1 MYLNYAKIKSG
12 QRKQPM
18 LRLRTLAGKEL
29 GPIPYVH
36 DLNFAINY
44 AELSTIS
51 FMIPYQVNGMLNP
64 LYAAVSSF
72 KVVYT
77 EEFGIY
83 VLTSPSKEGNGVSE
97 IKTVT
102 GYSLEYLFQKK
113 NLFLEEGT
121 YNFWNP
127 VNSADT
133 ILGRILELD
142 RTWHVGYVAPRLI
155 GCYRTF
161 DQYDS
166 DALGFCYEDAM
177 EKYRCAIVFDV
188 YDKSINVY
196 DANENPETLPIY
208 LNYNNLVDTVSV
220 EEIPEE
226 MVTKLHLYGSDG
238 LSVRDVNPT
247 GTDYLV
253 DLSYFLYNGDLD
265 IKVGNSNI
273 TLADRVRGWQLE
285 IAENQQYYTGL
296 AASRASLTAQ
306 KLMAESD
313 LVELNGEMESL
324 VAQQS
329 VTIQAFS
336 LETTARGQQT
346 QQANLDRINSQ
357 IAAKQNEID
366 TQQAKINSLQ
376 AEIDSYM
383 NDIKRLTGR
392 LAFSSYFT
400 QEEQKILNQYFI
412 ESTVEEETFVAT
424 DVDTSAAGAISKVS
438 GTVSINASNIA
449 RVELSQFA
457 KTMYTLAG
465 GTVAIGNAGISAE
478 IVRGTL
484 DVKGDSSYVLTAYLG
499 NTNYNNRKF
508 SSGLLTIN
516 GRLSRFS
523 SDISVRTEQGITEYK
538 GTRLSFSTSNAD
550 SYFTVNVSEFQ
561 QYSVAMELYD
571 FGTDV
576 LSDYAWPVYEFSVD
590 SANFLYHEKFEPFKN
605 MLELGKAVY
614 LELGSEGLVKPKI
627 IGFELNFEKI
637 NEFKLVFS
645 NRYRLRNGAESWIED
660 IRNSTRSSRS
670 FDASKYIY
678 NRTADK
684 ATEIDIFM
692 NDLQKGAVD
701 AVLSAKN
708 QTVVFNGSGIH
719 VGGDSKYQMRII
731 DNMIAMTDD
740 GWKTAKLAIG
750 RFASP
755 ETGVQWGVNAELI
768 AGKLIIGNNLVLQ
781 NPLIDENGNVTGTM
795 MFQVDST
802 GAWLYNSRIV
812 LQSNNGL
819 IIVDPDYGIV
829 AGTKLLFNT
838 NGTTVTPE
846 FLDKAGSITYDSEG
860 MPTNANF
867 YLDVN
872 TGNAYFRGKLIA
884 KSGTIGGFTIADSY
898 LYSGAGNTRVAIN
911 GGTSYYS
918 EYALWAG
925 AGNPSIAPFW
935 VKKNGDFHAKN
946 GDFSGTLSV
955 AKLSGSLTAL
965 AGAEIIG
972 PAIYVPNKSNPK
984 FKVDSSGNVS
994 MTGNLTLSN
1003 GAIKWSNLNYS
1014 VQETINGAYDAA
1026 ADAAEDAAAAAR
1038 DASDAEKLARR
1049 IANGEFNNG
1058 TFINGTEIYSPT
1070 IYADEFIVKP
1080 KNAAGYSKWTGGY
1093 SMYGY
1098 FGNYLYKMLSI
1109 SYIDTGFGPEV
1120 EFWSPDGA
1128 YAYWAFP
1135 RTTFSGYLNF
1145 QNAHIEGL
1153 SLEATFG

>member
-1 MYLNYAKIKSG
+1 
-12 QRKQPM
+12 
-18 LRLRTLAGKEL
+18 
-29 GPIPYVH
+29 
-36 DLNFAINY
+36 
-44 AELSTIS
+44 
-51 FMIPYQVNGMLNP
+51 
-64 LYAAVSSF
+64 
-72 KVVYT
+72 
-77 EEFGIY
+77 
-83 VLTSPSKEGNGVSE
+83 
-97 IKTVT
+97 
-102 GYSLEYLFQKK
+102 
-113 NLFLEEGT
+113 
-121 YNFWNP
+121 
-127 VNSADT
+127 
-133 ILGRILELD
+133 
-142 RTWHVGYVAPRLI
+142 
-155 GCYRTF
+155 
-161 DQYDS
+161 
-166 DALGFCYEDAM
+166 
-177 EKYRCAIVFDV
+177 
-188 YDKSINVY
+188 
-196 DANENPETLPIY
+196 
-208 LNYNNLVDTVSV
+208 
-220 EEIPEE
+220 
-226 MVTKLHLYGSDG
+226 
-238 LSVRDVNPT
+238 
-247 GTDYLV
+247 
-253 DLSYFLYNGDLD
+253 
-265 IKVGNSNI
+265 
-273 TLADRVRGWQLE
+273 
-285 IAENQQYYTGL
+285 
-296 AASRASLTAQ
+296 
-306 KLMAESD
+306 MAESD

-376 AEIDSYM
+376 VEIDSYM

-392 LAFSSYFT
+392 LEFSSYFT

-465 GTVAIGNAGISAE
+465 GTVTVGNAGVSAE

-508 SSGLLTIN
+508 SSGLLTIA

-605 MLELGKAVY
+605 RLELGKAVY

-645 NRYRLRNGAESWIED
+645 NRYRLRNGAESWTED

-860 MPTNANF
+860 MPANANF

-898 LYSGAGNTRVAIN
+898 LYSGSGNTRVAIN

-925 AGNPSIAPFW
+925 ASNPSIAPFW

-946 GDFSGTLSV
+946 GDFSGTLSA

-984 FKVDSSGNVS
+984 FKVDSAGNVS

-1014 VQETINGAYDAA
+1014 LQNTINGAYDAA

-1038 DASDAEKLARR
+1038 DASDAEKLARK

>member
-1 MYLNYAKIKSG
+1 M
-12 QRKQPM
+12 
-18 LRLRTLAGKEL
+18 
-29 GPIPYVH
+29 
-36 DLNFAINY
+36 
-44 AELSTIS
+44 
-51 FMIPYQVNGMLNP
+51 
-64 LYAAVSSF
+64 
-72 KVVYT
+72 
-77 EEFGIY
+77 
-83 VLTSPSKEGNGVSE
+83 
-97 IKTVT
+97 
-102 GYSLEYLFQKK
+102 
-113 NLFLEEGT
+113 
-121 YNFWNP
+121 
-127 VNSADT
+127 
-133 ILGRILELD
+133 
-142 RTWHVGYVAPRLI
+142 GYVAPRLI

-177 EKYRCAIVFDV
+177 EKYRCVIVFDV

-208 LNYNNLVDTVSV
+208 LNYNNLVDAVSV

-265 IKVGNSNI
+265 IKVGNSNT

-376 AEIDSYM
+376 VEIDSYM

-392 LAFSSYFT
+392 LEFSSYFT

-465 GTVAIGNAGISAE
+465 GTVTVGNAGVSAE

-508 SSGLLTIN
+508 SSGLLTIA

-605 MLELGKAVY
+605 RLELGKAVY

-645 NRYRLRNGAESWIED
+645 NRYRLRNGAESWTED

-860 MPTNANF
+860 MPANANF

-898 LYSGAGNTRVAIN
+898 LYSGSGNTRVAIN

-925 AGNPSIAPFW
+925 ASNPSIAPFW

-946 GDFSGTLSV
+946 GDFSGTLSA

-984 FKVDSSGNVS
+984 FKVDSAGNVS

-1014 VQETINGAYDAA
+1014 LQNTINGAYDAA

-1038 DASDAEKLARR
+1038 DASDAEKLARK